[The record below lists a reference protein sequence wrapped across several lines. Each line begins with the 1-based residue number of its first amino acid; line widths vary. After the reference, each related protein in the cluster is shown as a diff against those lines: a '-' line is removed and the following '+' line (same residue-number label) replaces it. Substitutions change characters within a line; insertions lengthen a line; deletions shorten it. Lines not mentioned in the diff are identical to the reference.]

1 MGFKPTPTCHHPNI
15 PMMNPTFQISGSTR
29 VAGVCGH
36 GIRYTLSPAMHNAAF
51 QALGLDWVYVTFDV
65 APGRASEA
73 VAGIRGLG
81 LAGVNVTKPL
91 KTEMIPFLDEVSD
104 EAERIGSVNTIVN
117 RDGYLYGTTTDGVGL
132 LRALEAF
139 GTPVTGKRVL
149 ILGAGGAARAACAMS
164 VQAGA
169 AQTTIA
175 ARNMEKAAE
184 TASVGP
190 AEAVTMSG
198 DAIER
203 VIRSAQVI
211 INAVPVD
218 LELDVNWFSEDQTVY
233 DTRYD
238 VVDTPLLQVARSRGA
253 KTSNG
258 LDMLLYQG
266 ASAFELWT
274 QQPAPIQVMRTALM
288 DGLSKRQG

>member
-1 MGFKPTPTCHHPNI
+1 
-15 PMMNPTFQISGSTR
+15 
-29 VAGVCGH
+29 
-36 GIRYTLSPAMHNAAF
+36 MHNAAF
-51 QALGLDWVYVTFDV
+51 QALGLDYVYVAFDV
-65 APGRASEA
+65 APGRASDA

-91 KTEMIPFLDEVSD
+91 KTEILPFLDEVSD
-104 EAERIGSVNTIVN
+104 EARRIGSVNTIVN
-117 RDGYLYGTTTDGVGL
+117 RDGHLYGTTTDGVGL

-139 GTPVTGKRVL
+139 GAPVFGKRVL

-169 AQTTIA
+169 TQTTIA
-175 ARNMEKAAE
+175 ARNREKAAE

-190 AEAVTMSG
+190 AEVITMSG
-198 DAIER
+198 DALGP
-203 VIRSAQVI
+203 VIRAAQII
-211 INAVPVD
+211 INAVPAD
-218 LELDVNWFSEDQTVY
+218 LELDTNWFSADQTVY

-238 VVDTPLLQVARSRGA
+238 VAETPLLQAARSRSA

-266 ASAFELWT
+266 AAAFELWT
-274 QQPAPIQVMRTALM
+274 QETAPIEVMQMALM